1 MAVLEERQRIGMEL
15 HDGAIQSLYG
25 VGLLLEDAAVR
36 LETEPEEAK
45 GALARGVDR
54 LNAAIAEL
62 RGFMLGLRQKAV
74 TPDPPLTESLPR
86 LAERAGG
93 NALIRVSVSA

>member
-36 LETEPEEAK
+36 LETEPEEAEA
-45 GALARGVDR
+45 ALARVVNR
-54 LNAAIAEL
+54 LNAASAGL
-62 RGFMLGLRQKAV
+62 RGFMLGLRQKGV
-74 TPDPPLTESLPR
+74 TPELPLTEALPR
-86 LAERAGG
+86 RRERARDD
-93 NALIRVSVSA
+93 ALLDHTRP